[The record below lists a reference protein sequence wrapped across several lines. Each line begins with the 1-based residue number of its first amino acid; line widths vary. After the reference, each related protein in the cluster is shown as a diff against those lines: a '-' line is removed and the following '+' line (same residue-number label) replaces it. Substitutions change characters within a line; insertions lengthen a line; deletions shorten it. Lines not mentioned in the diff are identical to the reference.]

1 MRYADI
7 TTCDIANG
15 KGLGVVLWCQ
25 GCSLNCP
32 GCHNPGTHSF
42 TCGREFTDKEIDL
55 IIAELNRPQITR
67 LTLSGG
73 HPLEP
78 ANVEACLEL
87 CKQVRHRAPHIK
99 IWCYT
104 GWLFEDVK
112 DLSLMKY
119 IDVLVDGPFIEEF
132 RDISLAW
139 CGSLNQRIIDVPSSL
154 AQKCVVLW
162 DDWQGERK

>member
-7 TTCDIANG
+7 TTCDVVNG

-32 GCHNPGTHSF
+32 GCQNKCTHAVAE
-42 TCGREFTDKEIDL
+42 GREFTEREENL
-55 IIAELNRPQITR
+55 IMHELAKPQIKR

-78 ANVEACLEL
+78 YNIEACLEL
-87 CKQVRHRAPHIK
+87 CKRVKSEMPDIS

-104 GWLFEDVK
+104 GWLWEDVK
-112 DLSLMKY
+112 DLEIMQY
-119 IDVLVDGPFIEEF
+119 IDVLVDGPYVEDL

-139 CGSLNQRIIDVPSSL
+139 RGSLNQMVIDVKASI
-154 AQKCVVLW
+154 KNNEIVLV
-162 DDWQGERK
+162 

>member
-15 KGLGVVLWCQ
+15 TRLGVVLWCQ

-32 GCHNPGTHSF
+32 GCQNKCTHAVAE
-42 TCGREFTDKEIDL
+42 GKEFTKKEEDL
-55 IIAELNRPQITR
+55 ILSELAKPQLSR

-78 ANVEACLEL
+78 YNIDACKTLCRRVKTEL
-87 CKQVRHRAPHIK
+87 PDIQ

-104 GWLFEDVK
+104 GWLWEEVK
-112 DLSLMKY
+112 DHSIMNY
-119 IDVLVDGPFIEEF
+119 IDVLVDGPYVEKL
-132 RDISLAW
+132 RDITLPW
-139 CGSLNQRIIDVPSSL
+139 RGSSNQRVINVRASIKNNNVTL
-154 AQKCVVLW
+154 YT
-162 DDWQGERK
+162 

>member
-15 KGLGVVLWCQ
+15 EGIGVVLWCQ

-32 GCHNPGTHSF
+32 GCQNKCTHVAAE
-42 TCGREFTDKEIDL
+42 GKEFTKKEEDQ
-55 IIAELNRPQITR
+55 IIAELGRSQISR

-78 ANVEACLEL
+78 YNVQACIDL
-87 CKQVRHRAPHIK
+87 CKRVKRELPDTK

-104 GWLFEDVK
+104 GWLWETVK
-112 DLSLMKY
+112 DFELVKFY
-119 IDVLVDGPFIEEF
+119 VDVLVDGPYIESF
-132 RDISLAW
+132 RDITLPW
-139 CGSLNQRIIDVPSSL
+139 RGSSNQRVIDVKASIKAGKVITL
-154 AQKCVVLW
+154 K
-162 DDWQGERK
+162 D

>member
-32 GCHNPGTHSF
+32 GCQNQCTHAAAE
-42 TCGREFTDKEIDL
+42 GKEFTHKEADL
-55 IIAELNRPQITR
+55 IIAELKRPQISR

-73 HPLEP
+73 HPLESY
-78 ANVEACLEL
+78 NIQECTEL
-87 CKQVRHRAPHIK
+87 CKRVRCEVPNTE

-104 GWLFEDVK
+104 GWLWEDVK
-112 DLSLMKY
+112 DLELIKY
-119 IDVLVDGPFIEEF
+119 YVDVLVDGPYVEHL
-132 RDISLAW
+132 RDISLPW
-139 CGSLNQRIIDVPSSL
+139 RGSSNQRVIDVKASLSSKTVTL
-154 AQKCVVLW
+154 LDHQ
-162 DDWQGERK
+162 

>member
-15 KGLGVVLWCQ
+15 SGIGVVLWCQ

-32 GCHNPGTHSF
+32 GCQNKCTHAAAE
-42 TCGREFTDKEIDL
+42 GKEFTKKEEDL
-55 IIAELNRPQITR
+55 IMSELSRSQISR

-78 ANVEACLEL
+78 YNIEACLEL
-87 CKQVRHRAPHIK
+87 CKRVKTEFPETK

-104 GWLFEDVK
+104 GWLWEDVK
-112 DLSLMKY
+112 DLEIMRY
-119 IDVLVDGPFIEEF
+119 IDVLVDGPYVESM
-132 RDISLAW
+132 RDITLAW
-139 CGSLNQRIIDVPSSL
+139 RGSLNQMIINVPASL
-154 AQKCVVLW
+154 KTNSLVLYN
-162 DDWQGERK
+162 

>member
-15 KGLGVVLWCQ
+15 EGIGVVLWCQ

-32 GCHNPGTHSF
+32 GCQNKCTHAAAE
-42 TCGREFTDKEIDL
+42 GREFTKKEEDL
-55 IIAELNRPQITR
+55 IISELGRKHISR

-78 ANVEACLEL
+78 YNIDTCLDL
-87 CKQVRHRAPHIK
+87 CKRVTKESSGTK

-104 GWLFEDVK
+104 GWLWENVR
-112 DLSLMKY
+112 DLEIMGYL
-119 IDVLVDGPFIEEF
+119 DVLVDGPYVESL
-132 RDISLAW
+132 RDITLPWRGSGNQRVIDVQASLAT
-139 CGSLNQRIIDVPSSL
+139 G
-154 AQKCVVLW
+154 KVVLYN
-162 DDWQGERK
+162 